1 MEEKSKLKYLNALEK
16 ERCTK
21 TDVCIDKKFFITFPY
36 PYMNGKLHLGH
47 LFSISKA
54 DFFSYYKELQGYNVL
69 FPFSFHCTGMPISA
83 SAKKLNDE
91 LNGKTVDVSVRK
103 IIEDFGFTDLEP
115 FTDPIHWIRTF
126 PSLCES
132 SLRKFHANVDW
143 RRSFITTD
151 LNKYYDSFVKW
162 QFNILNRLGYLSFG
176 KRHSIFCPVDR
187 QPCQDHDRR
196 KGENVKPVMAILC
209 KLRFSE
215 GVLLSR
221 MKDGCIPSKVIF
233 GCKRE
238 IVGFEY
244 DGVKYFAERNIFD
257 NIRMQTNVK
266 VTDRDSDLN
275 GNDMPRAI
283 EITKLFKHTFMV
295 FDREVKCEAIE
306 KDLGCIVKGAQAE
319 VDEECIGKI
328 KMEFE
333 SIEKAE
339 GSDVRLAETENFIKF
354 YEPEDEVISR
364 SGGKCV
370 VALTDQWYVNY
381 NDEKWKQEVWRCMQ
395 KLECT
400 EDTRKVLE
408 EAHGWIGRW
417 GFSRSFGLGT
427 KIPWDEE
434 YLIDSL
440 SDSTIYMAMYTFK
453 HFLYSDLEGKD
464 EIFPSMLLSDNVWNY
479 IFLNKEVTPELL
491 AHEHVLMK
499 CRESFEY
506 FYPVDLR
513 VSGKDLLKNHLV
525 FFLFNHV
532 ALFDEKYW
540 PRRIFTNGHLM
551 LNSEKM
557 SKSSGNFLTVDE
569 SLAKFGV
576 SSTRMCLAVCGDG
589 NEDANFVES
598 NANAFV
604 LKLHSYVKQIEE
616 ICSNGTERL
625 SVSKIASEYPEM
637 GFADRFLIQTIST
650 NVSFTIRAHEEMMYR
665 DVVKYGF
672 YEMIHAKE
680 MYHILGGNNISLV
693 ILLYKSISQLLYPIT
708 PSLSRH
714 LIATYFDSEFSL
726 PPVFVLDT
734 NEIDAVTYLKNTLRK
749 LVSQKKKRKYS
760 SVEILVGVEY
770 TEWKRR
776 CMSVV
781 DQILCECKLAGI
793 SISDEIKNPDSLLLS
808 KIISSSKEILKEF
821 GIAEQKGIS
830 FSMDYLARPE
840 CYTTKFNEYKVLE
853 SYKHY
858 IADNADIEVF
868 VCVSSRADPG
878 NPLFEFK

>member
-1 MEEKSKLKYLNALEK
+1 MEEKSKLKYLSALEK
-16 ERCTK
+16 ERSARA
-21 TDVCIDKKFFITFPY
+21 DVCSGRKFFITFPY

-83 SAKKLNDE
+83 SAKKLEDE
-91 LNGKTVDVSVRK
+91 LNGKAVDVSVKK
-103 IIEDFGFTDLEP
+103 IIEGFEFKDPEP
-115 FTDPIHWIRTF
+115 FTDPMHWIRTF
-126 PSLCES
+126 PGLCES
-132 SLRKFHANVDW
+132 SLRKFHANIDW

-162 QFNILNRLGYLSFG
+162 QFNRLNRLGYLSFG
-176 KRHSIFCPVDR
+176 KRHSIFCPVDE

-209 KLRFSE
+209 KLRFGG

-221 MKDGCIPSKVIF
+221 MKEGCVPGKLIVGWK
-233 GCKRE
+233 KE
-238 IVGFEY
+238 MVGFEY
-244 DGVKYFAERNIFD
+244 NGVKCFAERNIFD
-257 NIRMQTNVK
+257 NIRMQAGVDAADGDTGRSGSEVPRNIDITN
-266 VTDRDSDLN
+266 LC
-275 GNDMPRAI
+275 
-283 EITKLFKHTFMV
+283 KHMFMV
-295 FDREVKCEAIE
+295 FGREVKCEVIE
-306 KDLGCIVKGAQAE
+306 KDLGCIVKGMQTDA
-319 VDEECIGKI
+319 DEKCIDTIKREFELI
-328 KMEFE
+328 QKMED
-333 SIEKAE
+333 
-339 GSDVRLAETENFIKF
+339 SDGRLAETENFIRF

-381 NDEKWKQEVWRCMQ
+381 HDEKWKKEVWKCMER
-395 KLECT
+395 LECT
-400 EDTRKVLE
+400 EDTRKILE

-427 KIPWDEE
+427 RIPWDEK

-453 HFLYSDLEGKD
+453 HFLYSDLEGKE
-464 EIFPSMLLSDNVWNY
+464 EIFPSMLLSDDVWNY
-479 IFLNKEVTPELL
+479 IFLKREITPELAL
-491 AHEHVLMK
+491 HEEVLKK

-532 ALFDEKYW
+532 ALFDEEYW

-569 SLAKFGV
+569 SLKKFGV

-598 NANAFV
+598 NANSFV
-604 LKLHSYVKQIEE
+604 LKLHSYVRQIEE
-616 ICSNGTERL
+616 LCSNSTDRL
-625 SVSKIASEYPEM
+625 CISKIISEYPEM
-637 GFADRFLIQTIST
+637 GFADRFLIQTISA
-650 NVSFTIRAHEEMMYR
+650 NVSCTIRAHEEMMYR

-680 MYHILGGNNISLV
+680 MYHILGGKSASLV

-714 LIATYFDSEFSL
+714 LIATYFDSDFSL

-734 NEIDAVTYLKNTLRK
+734 DEIDAVAYLKSTLRK
-749 LVSQKKKRKYS
+749 LALQTKKKKYS

-776 CMSVV
+776 CMGIV
-781 DQILCECKLAGI
+781 DQILCECKLADI
-793 SISDEIKNPDSLLLS
+793 NISDEIKKPDSLLLS
-808 KIISSSKEILKEF
+808 KVISSSKEVLKEF
-821 GIAEQKGIS
+821 GIPEQRGIS

-858 IADNADIEVF
+858 IADNAGMEVF
-868 VCVSSRADPG
+868 ICVSSRADPG